1 MDALAVEAMAAVVES
16 NISMTRNMLRARLLR
31 WWFLGII
38 NITNLLQP
46 LLHFNSFA
54 FKFSNENTK
63 KTRSNPNSGLENRSK

>member
-1 MDALAVEAMAAVVES
+1 
-16 NISMTRNMLRARLLR
+16 
-31 WWFLGII
+31 LGII

>member
-1 MDALAVEAMAAVVES
+1 VVES

-38 NITNLLQP
+38 NITVLLQS

-54 FKFSNENTK
+54 FRF
-63 KTRSNPNSGLENRSK
+63 